1 MGEGRGVARALP
13 RGLGAAE
20 DPGSTSSANET
31 RARAAA
37 ADLVIGAERVISFRA
52 ADKELAAA
60 AASCAVDGPQEVA
73 NGGGEAGRARA

>member
-1 MGEGRGVARALP
+1 MPMGP
-13 RGLGAAE
+13 GAA
-20 DPGSTSSANET
+20 DAPGSTSSANET

-60 AASCAVDGPQEVA
+60 AASCAVDSDGPQEVA

>member
-1 MGEGRGVARALP
+1 MERRGS
-13 RGLGAAE
+13 GE

-60 AASCAVDGPQEVA
+60 ASFAVDGPQEVA
-73 NGGGEAGRARA
+73 SGGGEAGHARA